1 MSVIILVTNVCE
13 YNTHLITSQVF
24 PVTKIKVK
32 FKSHK
37 NLMINQ
43 LSHFIQISYS
53 ELYLDMIVS
62 DAQLCN

>member
-1 MSVIILVTNVCE
+1 MCVIIMVPNVSE
-13 YNTHLITSQVF
+13 YNTHQITSQVF

-37 NLMINQ
+37 NLMITQ